1 MSKSLDVKKMDL
13 QKFGYCNYVA
23 KIHLKTRSKS
33 GAKMV
38 YATFGCHFTQGVNRW
53 VNVAFTMFASN

>member
-1 MSKSLDVKKMDL
+1 MDL

-23 KIHLKTRSKS
+23 KIHSKPRAKS

-38 YATFGCHFTQGVNRW
+38 NATFGCHFTQGVHRW
-53 VNVAFTMFASN
+53 VNVAFTMFASD

>member
-1 MSKSLDVKKMDL
+1 MDL

-23 KIHLKTRSKS
+23 KIHSKTRST

-38 YATFGCHFTQGVNRW
+38 NATFGCHFTQGVNTW
-53 VNVAFTMFASN
+53 VNVAFTMFASD

>member
-1 MSKSLDVKKMDL
+1 MDL

-23 KIHLKTRSKS
+23 KIHLKTRSKP